1 MKYCDKCGSEL
12 MNDSKFCSSC
22 GKNLNSNIQE
32 NSTSVVICAIV
43 GLLFP
48 IIGAILY
55 YVLKK
60 TDIKAAKTA
69 NTCAW
74 IGFLAQLIFF
84 LLRGFSIFL
93 LFWGGDYLINE
104 KNVFIICN
112 SYIIFNWM

>member
-1 MKYCDKCGSEL
+1 MKFCDKCGNEL
-12 MNDSKFCSSC
+12 LDNSNFCSNC
-22 GKNLNSNIQE
+22 GKNFNSNVQG
-32 NSTSVVICAIV
+32 NSTSVVICAII

-74 IGFLAQLIFF
+74 ISFLVQLIF
-84 LLRGFSIFL
+84 LLFGGFSIF
-93 LFWGGDYLINE
+93 
-104 KNVFIICN
+104 
-112 SYIIFNWM
+112 SIF

>member
-22 GKNLNSNIQE
+22 GKSLNSNIQE
-32 NSTSVVICAIV
+32 NSTSVVICAMV

-48 IIGAILY
+48 IICAILY
-55 YVLKK
+55 YILKK

-74 IGFLAQLIFF
+74 ISFLARLIF
-84 LLRGFSIFL
+84 LLLGGFSIFS
-93 LFWGGDYLINE
+93 LF
-104 KNVFIICN
+104 
-112 SYIIFNWM
+112 